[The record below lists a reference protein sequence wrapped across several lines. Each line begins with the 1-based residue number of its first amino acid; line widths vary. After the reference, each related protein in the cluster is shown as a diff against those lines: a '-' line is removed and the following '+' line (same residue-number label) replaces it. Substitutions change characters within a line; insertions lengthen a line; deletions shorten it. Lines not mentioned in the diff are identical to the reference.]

1 MILKDNLAMLVR
13 DSLVVGG
20 PPIKSR
26 SPPAIVV
33 QYDPQ
38 FEKPNTKMVH
48 VKAI

>member
-33 QYDPQ
+33 LYDPQ